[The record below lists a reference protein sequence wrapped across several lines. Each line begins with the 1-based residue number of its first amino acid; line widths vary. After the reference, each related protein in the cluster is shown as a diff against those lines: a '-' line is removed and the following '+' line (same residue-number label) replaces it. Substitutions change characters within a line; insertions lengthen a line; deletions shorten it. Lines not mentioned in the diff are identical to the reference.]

1 MRLRLPVAAAFLV
14 AALALVALLVSGGG
28 DRSEAAVPQM
38 PSGFFGVAPQTP
50 LEDKDAEY
58 MKAGGIESVRV
69 AFPWSGIQPTRK
81 GGYDWSVVDPTI
93 EVAARNGLTVLPF
106 LAGTPKWLGKMTT
119 LPVLNPNQRKAWI
132 AFCKAAAKRYGPGG
146 EFWAEHRT
154 EGIDYE
160 PAIAVPKPVKT
171 WQIWN
176 EANFFYFAYPVNPAL
191 YAQLVKIS
199 SKAIKSVQPGAK
211 ILLTGLFG
219 EPTATGKRGMNSAT
233 FLERF
238 YEAPGIKSYFDSIAL
253 HPYAIDTESLE
264 EMVEAIHQVTLENH
278 DRPGLYITEMGW
290 GSQNN
295 FKHDA
300 FEQGPQG
307 QVKQLRGAYGFLMTN
322 QRRLNVK
329 QVFWFSWKDAPLLCD
344 FCDSVGFFRQGPKFK
359 PKPAWRAFVALT
371 GGRARP

>member
-1 MRLRLPVAAAFLV
+1 MRFRFPVAVALL
-14 AALALVALLVSGGG
+14 AALALVALLVSGGE
-28 DRSEAAVPQM
+28 DRTEAAVPRM
-38 PSGFFGVAPQTP
+38 PSGFFGIAPQTQ

-69 AFPWSGIQPTRK
+69 AFPWSGIQPTRT
-81 GGYDWSVVDPTI
+81 GGYDWSIVDPTI

-106 LAGTPKWLGKMTT
+106 LAGTPKWLGKLTT
-119 LPVLNPNQRKAWI
+119 LPVRNANQRKAWV

-146 EFWAEHRT
+146 EFWAEHRS
-154 EGIDYE
+154 EGINYE
-160 PAIAVPKPVKT
+160 PAIPVAKPVKI

-233 FLERF
+233 FLERL
-238 YEAPGIKSYFDSIAL
+238 YKSPGIKSYFDSIAL

-264 EMVEAIHQVTLENH
+264 EMVEAIHEVTLNNH

-329 QVFWFSWKDAPLLCD
+329 QVYWFSWKDAPLLCD